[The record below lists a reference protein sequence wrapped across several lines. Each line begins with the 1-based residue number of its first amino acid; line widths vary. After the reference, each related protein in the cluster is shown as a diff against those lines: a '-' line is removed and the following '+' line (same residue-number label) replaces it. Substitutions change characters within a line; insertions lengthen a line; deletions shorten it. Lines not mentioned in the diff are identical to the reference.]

1 MKSSFGSASVSA
13 LRTVRPPIPESNTPT
28 GRSIVARGP
37 RIFPFDAA
45 SDFCRAAVFFDAGI
59 SSAREALAHCSR
71 SRGRRAKHTLMYAG
85 RFHAQVGG
93 DFRALHAETLGQRAV
108 QVKSQRCER
117 AQAAVG

>member
-45 SDFCRAAVFFDAGI
+45 SDLCRAAIFFDAGI
-59 SSAREALAHCSR
+59 SGAREALADCSR
-71 SRGRRAKHTLMYAG
+71 SRGRRAKHTLMDAG

-93 DFRALHAETLGQRAV
+93 NFRALHADTLDR
-108 QVKSQRCER
+108 KSTRLNSS
-117 AQAAVG
+117 